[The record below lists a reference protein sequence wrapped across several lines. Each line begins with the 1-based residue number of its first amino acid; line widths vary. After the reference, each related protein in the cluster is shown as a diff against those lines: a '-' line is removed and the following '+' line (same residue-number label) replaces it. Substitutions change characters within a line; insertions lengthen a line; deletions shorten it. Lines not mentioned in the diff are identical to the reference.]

1 MSVIHAATY
10 HWTVEEYEKLNG
22 AGIFTENDRV
32 ELLNGEI
39 IVRSPIGYRHAQAVR
54 RLTKFFVKAA
64 RARYELDPQNP
75 FVLDERS
82 EPQPDIL
89 LVDPKVE
96 ALRRHP
102 RPDEI
107 FLVIEVS
114 ETTVRYDREDKRPA
128 YARNGIREYW
138 LLNLE
143 DNVLE
148 VYRDAVGVNY
158 ADARVL
164 GPDEFVAPLAFP
176 DAQLRV
182 GDFLP

>member
-1 MSVIHAATY
+1 MSVIHAPTY
-10 HWTVEEYEKLNG
+10 HWTVEEYEKLNA

-39 IVRSPIGYRHAQAVR
+39 IVMAPIGYRHSTAVA
-54 RLTKFFVKAA
+54 LLNKFFL
-64 RARYELDPQNP
+64 RASRDRYEIHPQNP

-82 EPQPDIL
+82 EPQPDIT
-89 LVDPKVE
+89 LVEPVVFTQGHH
-96 ALRRHP
+96 ATP
-102 RPDEI
+102 AQI

-114 ETTVRYDREDKRPA
+114 DTTVRYDREDKRPA

-148 VYRDAVGVNY
+148 IYRDPAGDTY
-158 ADARVL
+158 RDARVL
-164 GPDEFVAPLAFP
+164 RPDESAAPLAFP
-176 DAQLRV
+176 DAELRV